1 MLSAAVTPELPY
13 MAEGGDKESQ
23 KQRSNNNDV
32 PPMINMTEVKRRL
45 PANRKTSRLVIFLAF
60 IYLTNVSV
68 SSSPISS
75 NTDMVV
81 GMDMV
86 LA

>member
-1 MLSAAVTPELPY
+1 
-13 MAEGGDKESQ
+13 
-23 KQRSNNNDV
+23 
-32 PPMINMTEVKRRL
+32 MINMTEVKLRL

-60 IYLTNVSV
+60 IYLINVSV